1 MTNLEKTFLDSLG
14 GDVRRAWD
22 QGHLV
27 PCDECDDG
35 GIPVMHGNT
44 IRVIPCEKCGGTG
57 YMMEKTDD

>member
-27 PCDECDDG
+27 PCDECAG
-35 GIPVMHGNT
+35 NGYVPVRFRENFSVET
-44 IRVIPCEKCGGTG
+44 CPKCKG
-57 YMMEKTDD
+57 ERWVE